1 LDDKSAAAERRRQAV
16 NKQKEYVGVSQCDDG
31 TWQYSV
37 RKADGRLKTEDGF
50 STAKVAAL
58 LRDEYII
65 RHQLDEPRSFTV
77 KRMAK
82 MRNEAYEQMFGRQ
95 D

>member
-1 LDDKSAAAERRRQAV
+1 MSS
-16 NKQKEYVGVSQCDDG
+16 QKDYIGVSQCDDG

-37 RKADGRLKTEDGF
+37 RKASGKFKIEGGF

-65 RHQLDEPRSFTV
+65 RHQLDEECNFKV

>member
-1 LDDKSAAAERRRQAV
+1 MTKQQRQ
-16 NKQKEYVGVSQCDDG
+16 YVGVKQHEDG
-31 TWQYSV
+31 TWEFSV
-37 RKADGRLKTEDGF
+37 EKASGKMKTVSGF

-65 RHQLDEPRSFTV
+65 RHQLDQQRSFTV

-95 D
+95 E

>member
-1 LDDKSAAAERRRQAV
+1 MSS
-16 NKQKEYVGVSQCDDG
+16 QKDYIGVSQCNDG
-31 TWQYSV
+31 AWQYSV
-37 RKADGRLKTEDGF
+37 RKASGKLKIEGGF

-65 RHQLDEPRSFTV
+65 RHQLDEECNFKV

>member
-1 LDDKSAAAERRRQAV
+1 MNS
-16 NKQKEYVGVSQCDDG
+16 QKDYIGVSRCGDG

-37 RKADGRLKTEDGF
+37 RKASGRLKTEGGF

-65 RHQLDEPRSFTV
+65 RHQLDEERNFTV

>member
-1 LDDKSAAAERRRQAV
+1 MSS
-16 NKQKEYVGVSQCDDG
+16 QKDYIGVSQCDDG

-37 RKADGRLKTEDGF
+37 RKASGKLKIEGGF

-65 RHQLDEPRSFTV
+65 RHQLDEECNFKV

>member
-1 LDDKSAAAERRRQAV
+1 MS
-16 NKQKEYVGVSQCDDG
+16 KQKNYVGVSQRGDG
-31 TWQYSV
+31 TWEYSV
-37 RKADGRLKTEDGF
+37 RKASGKLKTAGGF

-65 RHQLDEPRSFTV
+65 RHQLDEERSFTV

-95 D
+95 DQTEGLALKNEEEKR

>member
-1 LDDKSAAAERRRQAV
+1 MNRQ
-16 NKQKEYVGVSQCDDG
+16 NDYIGVSQCGDG

-37 RKADGRLKTEDGF
+37 RKASGKLKTEGGF

-65 RHQLDEPRSFTV
+65 RHQLDEERSFTV